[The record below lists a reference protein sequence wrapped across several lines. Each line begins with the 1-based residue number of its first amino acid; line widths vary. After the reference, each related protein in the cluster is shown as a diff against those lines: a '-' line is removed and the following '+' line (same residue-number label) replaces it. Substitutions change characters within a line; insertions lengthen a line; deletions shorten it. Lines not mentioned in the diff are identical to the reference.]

1 MPEMKICIKSNTALF
16 IPCGYKVTFSRE
28 LKFCLCCALLA
39 GSFCGA
45 AHRSLTA
52 RVSYFLNTEI
62 WMYWKHCSEITYTQ
76 GAKRMSQVIIN
87 WGDKSYFYD
96 CQHSK
101 HHWIKRRILKRVS
114 GKTARQLFEICSG
127 LIKYLLLKP
136 NKLLVFQQCQ
146 QV

>member
-16 IPCGYKVTFSRE
+16 IPCGYKVTSSRE

-62 WMYWKHCSEITYTQ
+62 WMY
-76 GAKRMSQVIIN
+76 
-87 WGDKSYFYD
+87 
-96 CQHSK
+96 
-101 HHWIKRRILKRVS
+101 
-114 GKTARQLFEICSG
+114 
-127 LIKYLLLKP
+127 
-136 NKLLVFQQCQ
+136 
-146 QV
+146 